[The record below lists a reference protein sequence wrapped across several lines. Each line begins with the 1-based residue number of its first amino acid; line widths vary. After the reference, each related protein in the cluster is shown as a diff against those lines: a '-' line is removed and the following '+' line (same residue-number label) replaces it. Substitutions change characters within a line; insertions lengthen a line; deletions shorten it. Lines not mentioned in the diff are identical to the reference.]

1 MTERQTEILEKYV
14 YDRVKHIK
22 STRDRHLLYDQIYNH
37 IVYSMTE
44 EEQDEILDN
53 YES

>member
-1 MTERQTEILEKYV
+1 MTERQREILERYV

-37 IVYSMTE
+37 MEYTMDE
-44 EEQDEILDN
+44 DERDEILDN